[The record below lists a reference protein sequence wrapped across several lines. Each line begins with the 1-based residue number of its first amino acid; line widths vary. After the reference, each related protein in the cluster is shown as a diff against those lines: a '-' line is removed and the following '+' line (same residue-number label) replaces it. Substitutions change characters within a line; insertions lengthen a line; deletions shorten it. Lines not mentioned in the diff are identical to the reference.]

1 MNGIDASKAEGAAP
15 RSQGEAADYASEFE
29 RREADRRRRK
39 IGVLDALADA
49 RPEWV
54 DRNRYYAK
62 EVARL
67 VGSLILPGSRV
78 LEVGCGLGDLL
89 ADLRPARGVGLD
101 ISPRMVDL
109 ARARHPG
116 LEFTL
121 ADVER
126 DPLPEGPFDAI
137 VFSGAVGHLDDIQR
151 AFERV
156 RPLLAPAGRVVVT
169 YYNFVWEPALKAAEK
184 AGLKMP
190 WPDQNWL
197 SMTDIENLLYL
208 SGFEVVRRGTDL
220 LLPIDVPLL
229 SDAVNHVAAKLPLFR
244 ESSLIDY
251 FVARPAAEAFADP
264 PPSVSVVCPC
274 RNEKG
279 NIREAVART
288 PLMGGKTELIFVD
301 GNSSDG
307 TREEILAVMAEYK
320 GPLALRLVDQGAG
333 KGKGDAVRK
342 GFTAAENDVL
352 MILDSDLTVP
362 PEDLPKFYRALVTGK
377 GEFVNGVRLVYP
389 MEGEAMRFLNLLG
402 NKFFSSALSWL
413 LEQPIKDSLCGTK
426 VLHRN
431 DYQRIADNR
440 AFFGDFDPF
449 GDFDLLFGAARL
461 NMRIVDLPVRY
472 RARTYGDTKISRF
485 SHGWLLLKMTAF
497 GFKKLRMGL

>member
-1 MNGIDASKAEGAAP
+1 MSRVAVYDAIAEG
-15 RSQGEAADYASEFE
+15 R
-29 RREADRRRRK
+29 
-39 IGVLDALADA
+39 A
-49 RPEWV
+49 RWIEQ
-54 DRNRYYAK
+54 NRYYAE

-67 VGSLILPGSRV
+67 VKTLVTPGSRV

-89 ADLRPARGVGLD
+89 AALGSELAGHAGSTESVGID
-101 ISPRMVDL
+101 ISPRMIELGRSRFPSLDL
-109 ARARHPG
+109 RV
-116 LEFTL
+116 

-137 VFSGAVGHLDDIQR
+137 VFSDAVGHLDDIQR

-169 YYNFVWEPALKAAEK
+169 YYNFVWEPVLKLGEK
-184 AGLKMP
+184 IGRKTP

-197 SMTDIENLLYL
+197 SMNDLENLLHL
-208 SGFEVVRRGTDL
+208 SGFQVVRRGTDI
-220 LLPIDVPLL
+220 LLPAYVPVVSTAMNRVAAQLPLL
-229 SDAVNHVAAKLPLFR
+229 R
-244 ESSLIDY
+244 ESALVSY
-251 FVARPAAEAFADP
+251 FVARPVPEREVDP
-264 PPSVSVVCPC
+264 LPSVSVVCPC

-288 PLMGGKTELIFVD
+288 PMMGPRTELVFVD

-307 TREEILAVMAEYK
+307 TVEEIEAVIAEYR
-320 GPLALRLVDQGAG
+320 GPLELRLVRQGDG

-342 GFTAAENDVL
+342 GFAAARHDLL
-352 MILDSDLTVP
+352 MILDSDLTVC
-362 PEDLPKFYRALVTGK
+362 PEDLPKFYKAWVTGK
-377 GEFVNGVRLVYP
+377 GEFINGVRLVYP

-402 NKFFSSALSWL
+402 NKFFSLALSWL

-426 VLHRN
+426 VLHRR

-440 AFFGDFDPF
+440 AYFGDFDPF

-461 NMRIVDLPVRY
+461 NMKIVDLPVRY

-485 SHGWLLLKMTAF
+485 AHGWLLLKMTAF
-497 GFKKLRMGL
+497 GFRKLRLGV